1 VSSRLLCDE
10 NLRLWEEKESLEE
23 QLQDLH
29 LLQLENGGL
38 RCMIKVI
45 HSLHGGN
52 AQFCPLQPE
61 EELTRSTDSDM
72 RWRVGIPKWQYSTP
86 QARRFMKIFGCQ

>member
-29 LLQLENGGL
+29 ILQLENGRL
-38 RCMIKVI
+38 RCMINVI
-45 HSLHGGN
+45 H
-52 AQFCPLQPE
+52 
-61 EELTRSTDSDM
+61 
-72 RWRVGIPKWQYSTP
+72 
-86 QARRFMKIFGCQ
+86 